1 MEILI
6 QPDAAAAAEL
16 VARIIQREVQSR
28 PRPVLGLAT
37 GRTMEPV
44 YAQLVRMHRSEGLD
58 FSACRTFNLDEY
70 VGLAGTDSNSY
81 RHYME
86 AHLFQAVNINP
97 ANTQVPDGAAAN
109 LSEECENYEHRIQ
122 KAGGIDFQLLGI
134 GLSGHIGFNEPQSP
148 FASRTRVVTL
158 APATLEQNSPLFH
171 DPGQMPRQ
179 AITMGMGTILESR
192 HCVLIA
198 TGYDKAAILAAA
210 VEGPLT
216 AMVPASVLQLHPN
229 CLIVVDEAA
238 ASCLSQPGP
247 GPRVGKTNHRADSL
261 VRSGIAS
268 TTST

>member
-1 MEILI
+1 MEISI
-6 QPDAAAAAEL
+6 QPDAAAAAEF
-16 VARIIQREVQSR
+16 VARLIQQEVQSR
-28 PRPVLGLAT
+28 PRLVLGLAT

-44 YAQLVRMHRSEGLD
+44 YAQLIRMHRSEGLD

-97 ANTQVPDGAAAN
+97 ANTRVPDGTAEN
-109 LSEECENYEHRIQ
+109 LASECADYEDRIQ
-122 KAGGIDFQLLGI
+122 AVGGIDFQLLGI
-134 GLSGHIGFNEPQSP
+134 GLSGHIGFNEPSSP

-158 APATLEQNSPLFH
+158 APATREQNSPLFR

-192 HCVLIA
+192 QCVLLA
-198 TGYDKAAILAAA
+198 TGGDKAAILAAA
-210 VEGPLT
+210 VEGPLNT
-216 AMVPASVLQLHPN
+216 MVPASVLQLHPN
-229 CLIVVDEAA
+229 CVIVVDEAA
-238 ASCLSQPGP
+238 ARGLNRPGP
-247 GPRVGKTNHRADSL
+247 APRVRRKDQFADSL
-261 VRSGIAS
+261 VKSGIAS